1 MDIPVE
7 RCAGLDIGKAD
18 LKACLRLPRP
28 SGRGYSSTVRTFRTT
43 TPGLL
48 ELRDWLVDNRVSL
61 VAMES
66 TGVYWK
72 PVFYLL
78 EDAVECWLVNPQHI
92 KNLPGRKSD
101 VSDAAWIAQ
110 LAAQGLVRPSFVPP
124 PPIRVLRDLTR
135 YRATLVHERTR
146 EAQRIH
152 AQLEDA
158 GIKLSLAASDI
169 LGVSGRAM
177 LARLIEAAQRPGPG
191 ARPVD
196 PAELAELARGRLRA
210 KRPLLVETLTGR
222 FSRHHAVLV
231 QMMLQRIAQ
240 LDAMITALDGEI
252 EEAVAPFQ
260 GLIDRLDT
268 IPGVGGRT
276 AQVILA
282 EIGTDMTRFPT
293 ADNLTSWA
301 GLCPGMHES
310 AGKRKGS
317 ATRHGDSWLAGALG
331 DAAAAASRTHGTYLG
346 ERYHRLARR
355 RGRRRALVAL
365 ARTILEAAWHLLTQD
380 RDYQDLGPD
389 YYLRHTH
396 NKEHRAKRL
405 LAELHA
411 LGYTTLTL
419 EPAGT
424 P

>member
-1 MDIPVE
+1 MDVPVE

-18 LKACLRLPRP
+18 VKACLRLPRA
-28 SGRGYSSTVRTFRTT
+28 SGRGHSSVVRTFRTT
-43 TPGLL
+43 TAGLL
-48 ELRDWLVDNRVSL
+48 ELRDWLVEHGVTL

-110 LAAQGLVRPSFVPP
+110 LASQGLVRPSFVPP
-124 PPIRVLRDLTR
+124 PAIRELRDLTR

-158 GIKLSLAASDI
+158 GIKLSLAATDV

-177 LARLIEAAQRPGPG
+177 LAGLIEAAQRPGPP
-191 ARPVD
+191 AD
-196 PAELAELARGRLRA
+196 PGELAELARGRLRT

-222 FSRHHAVLV
+222 FTRHHALLV
-231 QMMLQRIAQ
+231 GMMLHRIGQ
-240 LDAMITALDGEI
+240 LDAMITTLDREI
-252 EEAVAPFQ
+252 EQAVAPFQ
-260 GLIDRLDT
+260 ELIDRLDT
-268 IPGVGGRT
+268 IPGVAART

-293 ADNLTSWA
+293 AQHLTSWA
-301 GLCPGMHES
+301 GLCPGLNES

-355 RGRRRALVAL
+355 RGRNRALVAL
-365 ARTILEAAWHLLTQD
+365 ARSMLESAWYLLS
-380 RDYQDLGPD
+380 RHCDYHDLGPEH
-389 YYLRHTH
+389 YLQHAP
-396 NKEHRAKRL
+396 NKERRLKRIIN
-405 LAELHA
+405 ELHT
-411 LGYTTLTL
+411 LGYDALL
-419 EPAGT
+419 KPAATG
-424 P
+424 

>member
-1 MDIPVE
+1 MDVPVE
-7 RCAGLDIGKAD
+7 RCAGLDIGRAD
-18 LKACLRLPRP
+18 VKACLRLPRP
-28 SGRGYSSTVRTFRTT
+28 SGRGRSSEVRTFRATT
-43 TPGLL
+43 AGLL
-48 ELRDWLVDNRVSL
+48 ELRDWLVGHEVTL

-110 LAAQGLVRPSFVPP
+110 LAASGLVRPSFVPP

-158 GIKLSLAASDI
+158 GIKLSLAASDV

-177 LARLIEAAQRPGPG
+177 LARLIEAAQRPGP
-191 ARPVD
+191 AADPV
-196 PAELAELARGRLRA
+196 ELAGLARGRLRT

-222 FSRHHAVLV
+222 FTRHHAVLV
-231 QMMLQRIAQ
+231 SMMLQRIAQ

-252 EEAVAPFQ
+252 GEAVAPFQ
-260 GLIDRLDT
+260 ELIDRLDT
-268 IPGVGGRT
+268 IPGVAART

-282 EIGTDMTRFPT
+282 EIGTDMTRFPS
-293 ADNLTSWA
+293 AQHLTSWA
-301 GLCPGMHES
+301 GLCPGLHES

-331 DAAAAASRTHGTYLG
+331 DAAAAASRTGGTYLG

-355 RGRRRALVAL
+355 RGRKRALVAL
-365 ARTILEAAWHLLTQD
+365 ARTMLEAAWYLLTHHC
-380 RDYQDLGPD
+380 DYRDLGPN
-389 YYLRHTH
+389 YYLHH
-396 NKEHRAKRL
+396 VQNKEHRVKRL
-405 LAELHA
+405 VAEIHA
-411 LGYTTLTL
+411 LGYNTLLQPAATL
-419 EPAGT
+419 
-424 P
+424 